1 MKGGYEMKNTSKS
14 FNLKGLKFYIEHKD
28 WKSGLQEV
36 HVVRKL

>member
-1 MKGGYEMKNTSKS
+1 MEKSKLL
-14 FNLKGLKFYIEHKD
+14 NLKGLKLYSEYKS